1 MDDYISDLAEI
12 NQSSE
17 YLVKNLGNFSKIN
30 NKLIRK
36 YIDTTRLLK
45 KNMCFT
51 KVKNIIDKTIKYNDS
66 KTSGNFGPAI
76 IITKFMNLARLIKD
90 EFAELGN
97 ADLIKLK
104 EDMESEN
111 ADLEVREQRY
121 E

>member
-17 YLVKNLGNFSKIN
+17 YLVKNNFSKIN
-30 NKLIRK
+30 NEV
-36 YIDTTRLLK
+36 DTEIYRHNEVIK

-76 IITKFMNLARLIKD
+76 IITKIYEFARLIK
-90 EFAELGN
+90 GR
-97 ADLIKLK
+97 IC
-104 EDMESEN
+104 
-111 ADLEVREQRY
+111 RTRQC
-121 E
+121 

>member
-30 NKLIRK
+30 NEV
-36 YIDTTRLLK
+36 DTEIYRHNEVIK

-76 IITKFMNLARLIKD
+76 IITKIY
-90 EFAELGN
+90 EF
-97 ADLIKLK
+97 
-104 EDMESEN
+104 SETYKG
-111 ADLEVREQRY
+111 RICRTRQC
-121 E
+121 